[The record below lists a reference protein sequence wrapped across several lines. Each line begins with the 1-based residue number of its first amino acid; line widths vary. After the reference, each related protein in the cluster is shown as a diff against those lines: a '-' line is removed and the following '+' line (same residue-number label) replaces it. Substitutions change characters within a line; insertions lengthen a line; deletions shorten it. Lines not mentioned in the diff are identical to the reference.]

1 MQITV
6 QENPH
11 AETGKFLHEVID
23 PDKYYQHSAMSNSD
37 LGELEQNKKDFDP
50 TAAYA
55 FGNLVDH
62 LITEPEK
69 VDVYQHTCNNDV
81 FTGAQMDLA
90 LDMKA
95 AFMRDPT
102 AMKIFTNSDYQTIM
116 HKRLIHKFGKIEFTI
131 DARCK
136 WDLWMSSFGWGG
148 DIKTTTATTQ
158 SQFEAACKFF
168 RYPRQRFFYMT
179 MGLSTKDMLIGI
191 SKVNQKVFKIPI
203 IIGDKFYLEGRA
215 DYEKLVIEYWKMYGG
230 I

>member
-6 QENPH
+6 QDNPH

-23 PDKYYQHSAMSNSD
+23 PDKYYEHDAMSNSD
-37 LGELEQNKKDFDP
+37 LGELEQKDRDFDP

-69 VDVYQHTCNNDV
+69 VDVYKYTCNNDV
-81 FTGAQMDLA
+81 FTGVQMKLAQ
-90 LDMKA
+90 DMRA
-95 AFMRDPT
+95 AFMKDSVSIR
-102 AMKIFTNSDYQTIM
+102 IFSNSNFQKIM

-136 WDLWMSSFGWGG
+136 WDLWMPSFGWGG

-158 SQFEAACKFF
+158 AQFEAACKFF
-168 RYPRQRFFYMT
+168 HYPRQRFFYMT
-179 MGLSTKDMLIGI
+179 MGGSDKDMLIGI
-191 SKVNQKVFKIPI
+191 SKVNKKVFRIPI
-203 IIGDKFYLEGRA
+203 HKGGAFWKTGQE
-215 DYEKLVIEYWKMYGG
+215 DYERLVVEYWKRYGG

>member
-1 MQITV
+1 MHIIV
-6 QENPH
+6 QDNPH

-23 PDKYYQHSAMSNSD
+23 PDKYYEHSAMSNSD
-37 LGELEQNKKDFDP
+37 LGELEQKDRDFDP

-69 VDVYQHTCNNDV
+69 VDVYKHTCNNDV
-81 FTGAQMDLA
+81 FTGVQMDLA
-90 LDMKA
+90 LDMKS
-95 AFMRDPT
+95 AFMKDDI
-102 AMKIFTNSDYQTIM
+102 AMKIFKMSQYQKIM
-116 HKRLIHKFGKIEFTI
+116 HKRLIHKFDKIEFTI

-136 WDLWMSSFGWGG
+136 WDLWMGRLGWGG

-168 RYPRQRFFYMT
+168 HYPRQRFFYMT
-179 MGLSTKDMLIGI
+179 MGGSDKDMLIGI
-191 SKVNQKVFKIPI
+191 SKVNKKVFRIPI
-203 IIGDKFYLEGRA
+203 QKGDAFWKEGQE
-215 DYEKLVIEYWKMYGG
+215 DYERLVVEYWKMHGG